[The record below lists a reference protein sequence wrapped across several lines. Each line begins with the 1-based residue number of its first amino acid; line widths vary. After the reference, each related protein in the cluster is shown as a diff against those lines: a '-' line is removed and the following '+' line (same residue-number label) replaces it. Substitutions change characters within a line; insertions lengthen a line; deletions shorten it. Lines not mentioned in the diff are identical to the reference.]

1 MNKKTILALVA
12 SIVLLVGC
20 GTKEY
25 NDAVKDMNTMNRKA
39 YAEGMAACKGDAACQ
54 VGLSAAYFGNAG
66 QMPLAKPD
74 TALDYAKA
82 ALPFAQ
88 LWVQWDGSGNS
99 TGSGG
104 VTFRNVK
111 FGRDAVISGF
121 NTTKTSTTTIT
132 EDNND
137 REFSLQAPP
146 GTGGINDSG
155 VTSFEPINP
164 VTPIL

>member
-1 MNKKTILALVA
+1 MNKKTIFILIAAV
-12 SIVLLVGC
+12 VLLVGC

-39 YAEGMAACKGDAACQ
+39 YAEGMAACKGDPACQ

-66 QMPLAKPD
+66 QVPLAKPD
-74 TALDYAKA
+74 TVLDYAKA

-99 TGSGG
+99 AGSGG

-121 NTTKTSTTTIT
+121 NTTKSTTIT

-146 GTGGINDSG
+146 GTSGISDGG

-164 VTPIL
+164 APPAL

>member
-12 SIVLLVGC
+12 AIVLLVGC
-20 GTKEY
+20 GTKDY
-25 NDAVKDMNTMNRKA
+25 NNTVKELNATNRAA
-39 YAEGMAACKGDAACQ
+39 YAQGMAACGDNAACQ

-74 TALDYAKA
+74 TALDYAKV

-99 TGSGG
+99 AGSGG

-121 NTTKTSTTTIT
+121 NTTKSTTIT

-146 GTGGINDSG
+146 GTGGINDGG

-164 VTPIL
+164 VTPTL

>member
-1 MNKKTILALVA
+1 MKRFAAVLIIPAL
-12 SIVLLVGC
+12 LLIGC

-25 NDAVKDMNTMNRKA
+25 NDAVREMNAANRKA
-39 YAEGMAACKGDAACQ
+39 YAEGMAACKGDPACQ

-88 LWVQWDGSGNS
+88 LYVQWDGVGSS
-99 TGSGG
+99 AGSGG

-121 NTTKTSTTTIT
+121 NTTKTTSIS
-132 EDNND
+132 EANNN
-137 REFSLQAPP
+137 RTFSLAPGE
-146 GTGGINDSG
+146 GTSGINDWGLVNTQPLS
-155 VTSFEPINP
+155 PA
-164 VTPIL
+164 L